1 MKETK
6 EASVLKMV
14 KLSNLDLH
22 RYYHALALTKRVE
35 KAKFKKS
42 RSYTREDLDQIKSLL
57 SELMKKSNKVITYL
71 KQTDFSDNT
80 YELNKAKAQVSDR
93 LETAEEKLE
102 DSETDQSWLEE

>member
-22 RYYHALALTKRVE
+22 RYYHCLALTKRVE

-57 SELMKKSNKVITYL
+57 HELMKKQNKVVTYL
-71 KQTDFSDNT
+71 KETDFSDNT
-80 YELNKAKAQVSDR
+80 YEFNRAKPQASDR

-102 DSETDQSWLEE
+102 DSETD